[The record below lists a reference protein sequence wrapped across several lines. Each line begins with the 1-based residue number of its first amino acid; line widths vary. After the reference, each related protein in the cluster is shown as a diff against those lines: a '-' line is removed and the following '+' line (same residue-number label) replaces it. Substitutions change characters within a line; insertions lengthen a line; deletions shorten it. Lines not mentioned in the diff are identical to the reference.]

1 MDITLTPAAILIS
14 QDEAL
19 SLLEKAISQSEA
31 EGVFISLSNN
41 ESSLT
46 RYSENQIGQ
55 NISKTKFKLKVTSY
69 FGKRCATAGTTE
81 LDIDAIA
88 ATIRRSEELARIAP
102 EDPEWVPLLEGQTYE
117 NRTPAF
123 DELTATIS
131 PLARAEMVQ
140 RVCAASAKAG
150 VNGSGTLSTDA
161 SLDAIANSSGVRG
174 CDRYTKADF
183 GFTARIEDGSSWNRR
198 TAWGIG
204 QLPVEEAAAETIDR
218 AFATRDP
225 REVPPGVYPVIFSNA
240 AFADLLMWVI
250 WNLDARAA
258 DEGRS
263 FMSRTDASGNPTGN
277 RLGEQIFNPIV
288 RVERDPGHPLLQFGR
303 FFPNGLSS
311 DRLKIV
317 KDGIPQV
324 LAYSRYWA
332 QKQGKKSQ
340 GYMFPYVMEGSDE
353 SLTDIIAR
361 TERAIFVNRA
371 WYVRYVN
378 PRTLEVTGMTRDG
391 TFLIKEGKI
400 AYPIKNLR
408 FNQVLP
414 EMLRE
419 VDAVSKVA
427 RYGNSVVPGV
437 RVKAFNFSS
446 VTDSV

>member
-1 MDITLTPAAILIS
+1 MDITLTPPAILIS

-55 NISKTKFKLKVTSY
+55 NISKTKFKLNVTSY
-69 FGKRCATAGTTE
+69 FGKRSASAGTTE

-102 EDPEWVPLLEGQTYE
+102 EDPEWVPLLGAQSYE

-150 VNGSGTLSTDA
+150 VNASGTLSTDA

-174 CDRYTKADF
+174 CDRYTRADF

-204 QLPVEEAAAETIDR
+204 QLPVEEAAAEAIDR
-218 AFATRDP
+218 AFATREP
-225 REVPPGVYPVIFSNA
+225 REVAPGVYPVIFSNA
-240 AFADLLMWVI
+240 AFADLLMWVL

-263 FMSRTDASGNPTGN
+263 FMSRTDDNGNPTGN
-277 RLGEQIFNPIV
+277 RLGEPMFSPIV
-288 RVERDPGHPLLQFGR
+288 QLERDPAHPLLQLGR
-303 FFPNGLSS
+303 FFANGLRS

-332 QKQGKKSQ
+332 AKQGKQSQ
-340 GYMFPYVMEGSDE
+340 GYMYPFVMEGGDE

-361 TERAIFVNRA
+361 TESAIFVNRA

-391 TFLIKEGKI
+391 TFLIKDGKI

-427 RYGNSVVPGV
+427 RYGNNVVPGV

-446 VTDSV
+446 VTDSI